1 MPRQRLQLAQD
12 RHRLRRQRHDVRR
25 AARLVGL
32 RALHYFAGNGQHEAA
47 RPVFLLHLSSDLTIG
62 KTCLSATL
70 PTARGRMQRVSH
82 RLTAAA
88 CRAGKSPL
96 HAAPEMYAG
105 VTIAFNTTAMSLAHL
120 HRALPALLLMWLAL
134 PAGAADRVR
143 PGQWVGTTIVSGRT
157 FPTSSCISQGDADA
171 MNGDAK
177 SVQGYLEKT
186 IPPEICKISGVKV
199 DGNKIIYSA
208 ACGAQPAKVIT
219 TLYHGAS
226 SEGTDS
232 TGSKTDGKLIGAC
245 K

>member
-1 MPRQRLQLAQD
+1 
-12 RHRLRRQRHDVRR
+12 HDVRR

-32 RALHYFAGNGQHEAA
+32 RALHYVAGNGQHEAA
-47 RPVFLLHLSSDLTIG
+47 R
-62 KTCLSATL
+62 
-70 PTARGRMQRVSH
+70 RRMQRVSH
-82 RLTAAA
+82 RWTAAA

-186 IPPEICKISGVKV
+186 IPPK
-199 DGNKIIYSA
+199 SA
-208 ACGAQPAKVIT
+208 RS
-219 TLYHGAS
+219 LAS
-226 SEGTDS
+226 RS
-232 TGSKTDGKLIGAC
+232 TATRSSIRRLAELSLQR
-245 K
+245 